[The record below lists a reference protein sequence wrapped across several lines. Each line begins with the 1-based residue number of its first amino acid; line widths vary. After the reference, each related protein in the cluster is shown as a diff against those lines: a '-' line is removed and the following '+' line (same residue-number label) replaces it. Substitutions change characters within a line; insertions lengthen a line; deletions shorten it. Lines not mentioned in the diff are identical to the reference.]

1 MRISDWSSDV
11 CSSDLRLPVA
21 APAPGARPVP
31 EDAGGVALRWP
42 AIVREHAARSH
53 PRLTGVPARVQ
64 YPPPATAIVRRDRDR
79 TRARAARRPWRAAGM
94 GQSRAAAAVAIVRAA
109 VAHRQI
115 GREHD

>member
-79 TRARAARRPWRAAGM
+79 TRSRAARRPWRAAGM
-94 GQSRAAAAVAIVRAA
+94 GQSRAAAAVAIVPSDRTSG
-109 VAHRQI
+109 VT
-115 GREHD
+115 